1 MARLKLKQF
10 AQDLGLAILY
20 DGGREEV
27 EITTASVNR
36 PGLQLSGYLH
46 YFATERVQIIGKV
59 EMTYILEHIPE
70 ASMQDVMEDM
80 FSAPIPCVIVCRGL
94 EVPEALL
101 AAAKRHKRPILT
113 SEAVTTKVIL
123 DVITYL
129 EAELSPRITR
139 HGVLVDVNGVGMLLT
154 GESGIGKSET
164 ALELVKRGHRLVA
177 DDVVEISR
185 VARDQLVGTSPESI
199 RHFMEL
205 RGIGIIDVRQMYG
218 IGSVLISK
226 TIDMVVELEIWDN
239 EKMYDRLGLEEE
251 YMTLLG
257 VKLPY
262 LVVPVRT
269 GRNLGI
275 ILEVAASKHQ
285 LKALGYNAAKELEKR
300 FSQLMP

>member
-10 AQDLGLAILY
+10 AKDLGLAILY

-46 YFATERVQIIGKV
+46 YFAKERVQIIGKV

-94 EVPEALL
+94 EVPGPLL

-139 HGVLVDVNGVGMLLT
+139 HGVLVDVTGVGMLLT

-275 ILEVAASKHQ
+275 ILEVAASNQQ

>member
-1 MARLKLKQF
+1 MARLQLRQF
-10 AQDLGLAILY
+10 ASDLELSILY
-20 DGGREEV
+20 DGDRDEV
-27 EITTASVNR
+27 EISTASVNR

-59 EMTYILEHIPE
+59 EMTYIQDHIPPD
-70 ASMQDVMEDM
+70 SMKDVMEAM
-80 FSAPIPCVIVCRGL
+80 FSAPIPCVIICRGL
-94 EVPEALL
+94 PVPEALL
-101 AAAKRHKRPILT
+101 DAAKKYKRPVLT
-113 SEAVTTKVIL
+113 SDAVTTKVIL

-139 HGVLVDVNGVGMLLT
+139 HGVLVDINGVGMLIT
-154 GESGIGKSET
+154 GESGVGKSET
-164 ALELVKRGHRLVA
+164 ALELVKRGHRLVS

-185 VARDQLVGTSPESI
+185 AARDQLVGTSPESI

-251 YMTLLG
+251 YVTLLG
-257 VKLPY
+257 VKVPY

-275 ILEVAASKHQ
+275 ILEVAASNQQ

-300 FSQLMP
+300 FLQPLS

>member
-10 AQDLGLAILY
+10 AKDLGLAILY

-70 ASMQDVMEDM
+70 ASMRDVMEDM

-94 EVPEALL
+94 EVPEPLL
-101 AAAKRHKRPILT
+101 AAARRHKRPILT

-275 ILEVAASKHQ
+275 ILEVAASNQQ

>member
-226 TIDMVVELEIWDN
+226 TIDMV
-239 EKMYDRLGLEEE
+239 
-251 YMTLLG
+251 
-257 VKLPY
+257 
-262 LVVPVRT
+262 
-269 GRNLGI
+269 
-275 ILEVAASKHQ
+275 
-285 LKALGYNAAKELEKR
+285 
-300 FSQLMP
+300 

>member
-1 MARLKLKQF
+1 MARLQLKQF
-10 AQDLGLAILY
+10 ASDLELSILY
-20 DGGREEV
+20 DGGRDEV
-27 EITTASVNR
+27 EISTASVNR

-59 EMTYILEHIPE
+59 EMTYIQDHIP
-70 ASMQDVMEDM
+70 ADSMKDVMEAM
-80 FSAPIPCVIVCRGL
+80 FSAPIPCVIICRGL

-101 AAAKRHKRPILT
+101 AAAEKYKRPVLT

-139 HGVLVDVNGVGMLLT
+139 HGVLVDINGVGMLIT
-154 GESGIGKSET
+154 GESGVGKSET
-164 ALELVKRGHRLVA
+164 ALELVKRGHRLVS

-185 VARDQLVGTSPESI
+185 VARDQLVGTSPETI

-239 EKMYDRLGLEEE
+239 EKMYDRVGLEEE
-251 YMTLLG
+251 YVTLLG
-257 VKLPY
+257 VKVPH

-275 ILEVAASKHQ
+275 ILEVAASNQQ

-300 FSQLMP
+300 FLQPLS

>member
-1 MARLKLKQF
+1 MARIKLEKF
-10 AQDLGLAILY
+10 AKDLDLGILY
-20 DGGREEV
+20 DGDKEDIEL
-27 EITTASVNR
+27 TTASVNR

-46 YFATERVQIIGKV
+46 YYATERVQIIGKV
-59 EMTYILEHIPE
+59 EMTYILEHISE
-70 ASMQDVMEDM
+70 DSIATVMDNM
-80 FSAPIPCVIVCRGL
+80 FEAPIPCVIICRGMQ
-94 EVPEALL
+94 VPQALL
-101 AAAKRHKRPILT
+101 DSAKKYRRPILT

-139 HGVLVDVNGVGMLLT
+139 HGVLVDVNGVGMLLI

-185 VARDQLVGTSPESI
+185 VAKDQLVGTAPESI

-275 ILEVAASKHQ
+275 ILEVAASNQQ

-300 FSQLMP
+300 FSQIMP

>member
-1 MARLKLKQF
+1 MARLQLKQF
-10 AQDLGLAILY
+10 AGDLDLSILY
-20 DGGREEV
+20 DGDRDEV
-27 EITTASVNR
+27 EISTASVNR

-59 EMTYILEHIPE
+59 EMTYIQDHIPTE
-70 ASMQDVMEDM
+70 SMKKVMEDM
-80 FSAPIPCVIVCRGL
+80 FSAPIPCVIICRGL
-94 EVPEALL
+94 EVPEELL
-101 AAAKRHKRPILT
+101 AAAKKYKRPVLT

-139 HGVLVDVNGVGMLLT
+139 HGVLVDINGVGMLIT
-154 GESGIGKSET
+154 GESGVGKSET
-164 ALELVKRGHRLVA
+164 ALELVKRGHRLVS

-185 VARDQLVGTSPESI
+185 AARDQLVGTSPESI

-251 YMTLLG
+251 YVTLLG
-257 VKLPY
+257 VKVPY

-275 ILEVAASKHQ
+275 ILEVAASNQQ

-300 FSQLMP
+300 FSQPLS

>member
-1 MARLKLKQF
+1 MARLQLKQF
-10 AQDLGLAILY
+10 ASDLELSILY
-20 DGGREEV
+20 DGDRDEV
-27 EITTASVNR
+27 EISTASVNR

-59 EMTYILEHIPE
+59 EMTYIQDHIPPD
-70 ASMQDVMEDM
+70 SMKDVMEAM
-80 FSAPIPCVIVCRGL
+80 FSAPIPCVIICRGL

-101 AAAKRHKRPILT
+101 AAAKKYKRPVLT

-139 HGVLVDVNGVGMLLT
+139 HGVLVDINGVGMLIT
-154 GESGIGKSET
+154 GESGVGKSET
-164 ALELVKRGHRLVA
+164 ALELVKRGHRLVS

-185 VARDQLVGTSPESI
+185 AARDQLVGTSPESI

-251 YMTLLG
+251 YVTLLG
-257 VKLPY
+257 VKVPY

-275 ILEVAASKHQ
+275 ILEVAASNQ
-285 LKALGYNAAKELEKR
+285 PLKALGYNAAKELEKR
-300 FSQLMP
+300 FSQHLS

>member
-10 AQDLGLAILY
+10 AKDLGLAILY
-20 DGGREEV
+20 DGEREEV

-70 ASMQDVMEDM
+70 ASMKDVMEDM

-94 EVPEALL
+94 EVPGPLL
-101 AAAKRHKRPILT
+101 EAAKRHKRPILT

-139 HGVLVDVNGVGMLLT
+139 HGVLVDVNGVGMLLI

-275 ILEVAASKHQ
+275 ILEVAASNQQ

-300 FSQLMP
+300 FSQLMS